1 MATVDEK
8 SMVPT
13 ILIGV
18 GGTGNEVLARVRRL
32 VEETYGGLKNFPI
45 ISFLV
50 IDTDKEY
57 KLNNPGAGGTPFK
70 DNEKYFAKV
79 SGNEVENIMS
89 NMGNFPWIEAW
100 FPNELERNMTALEAG
115 AGQIRACG
123 RFAFF
128 CNYHKI
134 KQSFNAACDRV
145 KGHDTFMLDKY
156 NVKVNNNSINVFIT
170 GSISG
175 GTGSGML
182 IDIGY
187 AVRKWLQGQ
196 SSSTTAIVP
205 MPNAFAGI
213 NVGDRVVANGYAA
226 LMELSY
232 FSDYRTEYAVQFSA
246 GLIDEIRDKRPAFDF
261 TYLVGTKNG
270 ETEFPLDQIREMIG
284 QNIFLDLTSD
294 FAPHKRSIRDNIKG
308 SWAAQDPGGRGY
320 SKQFMSFG
328 LSTIEIPI
336 AQIRTSLSNRLAAD
350 FVTWWLNESVQL
362 VPNLL
367 EVVQSDLKR
376 IRLTEMEM
384 LTDLSAAGDKSY
396 LAELS
401 NWVNSIRNEINA
413 DKKMQCT
420 QQGFLGIFGSE
431 KGKILEFVNYLQK
444 KVEEYR
450 SDHLR
455 EMSPDERLHGD
466 YLQKMYDNRNRII
479 KEGRK
484 TLEAE
489 FYTILEDR
497 NKGPKFAD
505 AFIATVRQI
514 FENAVEKFRR
524 EGEKV
529 WEPNEARF
537 QQQYQKGLE
546 DIRHFQEQFG
556 LSKQDAMEKYCVTAL
571 SGLEG
576 SLIAIIQR
584 KSRSLGLEVIVRL
597 QDHLT
602 ELETRL
608 ARLNQKLRQNRD
620 EFQRA
625 ADQQASSA
633 DVLVINGIKLFDRQQ
648 LNDLYRDAIEQLAG
662 ASEGAKSKYEL
673 GIDGTCSNLS
683 SQVLAEASP
692 MWKQNR
698 EADEV
703 MRLFDLPQLQDVQ
716 DPDFKEI
723 IDQKTQLVI
732 KNTPNNSRLK
742 RDLAA
747 CDGLFKMFKNDEGDI
762 RSQLKIAYDKSKPL
776 ILLSRPIMSG
786 RDAGFTEAL
795 NTKAALVGGRNA
807 TEAAAIKLIPLIK
820 ERVGS
825 SDAITPLGE
834 DERHRIVFVQ
844 EVGGFSLRCIE
855 GMRELRQSYQ
865 DWKGQ
870 SIQAKRAIAR
880 GENKDLPIPVHIQ
893 KEAPFWDVFPEDPK
907 ILQLIVQARALG
919 VVRREEN
926 RSTKEKV
933 IRYTIKSVTGQEN
946 VDLASSWEETLQL
959 LEVVA
964 CRPDKEEIE
973 KQVKAILT
981 AAETVPQK
989 QQLYSQLMG
998 YLDMRETELEKEGGN
1013 ESPVYKRELKIIQ
1026 EVIVGYKF
1034 YPPESG
1040 SSNIQTPPPVNPV
1053 TPSQPQPNGMAVRS
1067 ELDKIYT
1074 DDTVINAPG
1083 GISTPPVQPPIQPV
1097 QDFVFCTNC
1106 GHKNP
1111 SNSKFCAKCG
1121 TGLTKVG

>member
-1 MATVDEK
+1 MAAVDEK

-32 VEETYGGLKNFPI
+32 VEETYGSLNNFPI
-45 ISFLV
+45 ISFLI

-134 KQSFNAACDRV
+134 KQAFNSACDRV
-145 KGHDTFMLDKY
+145 KGHENFMLDKY
-156 NVKVNNNSINVFIT
+156 NVKVNANSVNVFIT

-196 SSSTTAIVP
+196 ASSTTAIVP

-232 FSDYRTEYAVQFSA
+232 FSDYRTEYAAQFSA
-246 GLIDEIRDKRPAFDF
+246 GLIDEIRDKRPPFDF
-261 TYLVGTKNG
+261 TYLVGTRNG
-270 ETEFPLDQIREMIG
+270 EAEFPLDQIREMIG

-420 QQGFLGIFGSE
+420 QQGLLGIFGSE

-466 YLQKMYDNRNRII
+466 YLQRMYDNRNRII

-484 TLEAE
+484 NLEAE

-524 EGEKV
+524 EAEKV

-546 DIRHFQEQFG
+546 DIRHSQEQFG
-556 LSKQDAMEKYCVTAL
+556 LSKQDAMEKYCATAL

-576 SLIAIIQR
+576 SLIAIVQR

-597 QDHLT
+597 QENLT

-620 EFQRA
+620 DFQTA
-625 ADQQASSA
+625 ADKQASSA

-673 GIDGTCSNLS
+673 GMDGTCSNLS

-723 IDQKTQLVI
+723 IDQKTRLVI
-732 KNTPNNSRLK
+732 KTVPNSSRLQ

-747 CDGLFKMFKNDEGDI
+747 CDGLFKMFKNDESDI
-762 RSQLKIAYDKSKPL
+762 RNQLKIAYDKSKPL

-786 RDAGFTEAL
+786 IDAGFTEAL
-795 NTKAALVGGRNA
+795 NTKAALVGGRNT
-807 TEAAAIKLIPLIK
+807 TEAAAIKLIPLLR

-825 SDAITPLGE
+825 NDAITPLGE
-834 DERHRIVFVQ
+834 AERHRIVFVQ

-870 SIQAKRAIAR
+870 SIQAKRAKAR
-880 GENKDLPIPVHIQ
+880 GESKDPPIPVHIQ
-893 KEAPFWDVFPEDPK
+893 KEAPFWDVFPEDNK
-907 ILQLIVQARALG
+907 ILELVVQARALG
-919 VVRREEN
+919 VLRREEN
-926 RSTKEKV
+926 RNTKENV
-933 IRYTIKSVTGQEN
+933 IRYTVKTVLGQEN
-946 VDLASSWEETLQL
+946 VDLASSWEETVQL

-981 AAETVPQK
+981 AAETLPQK
-989 QQLYSQLMG
+989 QHLFSQLKA
-998 YLDMRETELEKEGGN
+998 YVDEREIELDKEGGN

-1026 EVIVGYKF
+1026 EA
-1034 YPPESG
+1034 
-1040 SSNIQTPPPVNPV
+1040 IQTYKLSAPEAGSPVVP
-1053 TPSQPQPNGMAVRS
+1053 QPQSGTAVS
-1067 ELDKIYT
+1067 TGLDRIYT
-1074 DDTVINAPG
+1074 DPTVINAPAG
-1083 GISTPPVQPPIQPV
+1083 MAAQPIQPPTV
-1097 QDFVFCTNC
+1097 PAQNFVFCTSC

-1111 SNSKFCAKCG
+1111 TSSKFCAKCG
-1121 TGLTKVG
+1121 TRLTQVG

>member
-1 MATVDEK
+1 MAAVDEK

-32 VEETYGGLKNFPI
+32 VEETYGSLNNFPI
-45 ISFLV
+45 ISFLI

-134 KQSFNAACDRV
+134 KQAFNSACDRV
-145 KGHDTFMLDKY
+145 KGHENFMLDKY
-156 NVKVNNNSINVFIT
+156 NVKVNANSVNVFIT

-196 SSSTTAIVP
+196 ASSTTAIVP

-232 FSDYRTEYAVQFSA
+232 FSDYRTEYAAQFSA
-246 GLIDEIRDKRPAFDF
+246 GLIDEIRDKRPPFDF
-261 TYLVGTKNG
+261 TYLVGTRNG
-270 ETEFPLDQIREMIG
+270 EAEFPLDQIREMIG

-336 AQIRTSLSNRLAAD
+336 AQIRTSLSNRLGAD

-420 QQGFLGIFGSE
+420 QQGLLGIFGSE

-466 YLQKMYDNRNRII
+466 YLQRMYDNRNRII

-484 TLEAE
+484 NLEAE

-524 EGEKV
+524 EAEKV

-546 DIRHFQEQFG
+546 DIRHSQEQFG
-556 LSKQDAMEKYCVTAL
+556 LSKQDAMEKYCATAL

-576 SLIAIIQR
+576 SLIAIVQR

-597 QDHLT
+597 QENLT

-620 EFQRA
+620 DFQTA
-625 ADQQASSA
+625 ADKQASSA

-673 GIDGTCSNLS
+673 GMDGTCSNLS

-723 IDQKTQLVI
+723 IDQRTQLVI
-732 KNTPNNSRLK
+732 KNAPNSSRLQ

-747 CDGLFKMFKNDEGDI
+747 CDGLFKMFKNDESDI
-762 RSQLKIAYDKSKPL
+762 RNQLKIAYDKSKPL

-786 RDAGFTEAL
+786 IDAGFTEAL
-795 NTKAALVGGRNA
+795 NTKAALVGGRNT
-807 TEAAAIKLIPLIK
+807 TEAAAIRLIPLLR

-825 SDAITPLGE
+825 NDAITPLGE
-834 DERHRIVFVQ
+834 AERHRIVFVQ

-870 SIQAKRAIAR
+870 SIQAKRAKAR
-880 GENKDLPIPVHIQ
+880 GESKDPPIPVHIQ
-893 KEAPFWDVFPEDPK
+893 KEPPFWDVFPEDNK
-907 ILQLIVQARALG
+907 ILELVVQARALG
-919 VVRREEN
+919 VLRREEN
-926 RSTKEKV
+926 RNTKENV
-933 IRYTIKSVTGQEN
+933 IRYTVKTVLGQEN
-946 VDLASSWEETLQL
+946 VDLASSWEETVQL

-981 AAETVPQK
+981 AAETLPQK
-989 QQLYSQLMG
+989 QHLFSQLKA
-998 YLDMRETELEKEGGN
+998 YLDEREIELDKEGGN

-1026 EVIVGYKF
+1026 EVIQTYKLSA
-1034 YPPESG
+1034 PEAG
-1040 SSNIQTPPPVNPV
+1040 SPVVP
-1053 TPSQPQPNGMAVRS
+1053 QPQSGTAVS
-1067 ELDKIYT
+1067 T
-1074 DDTVINAPG
+1074 DIAA
-1083 GISTPPVQPPIQPV
+1083 PPIQPPTVPV
-1097 QDFVFCTNC
+1097 QNFVFCTSC

-1111 SNSKFCAKCG
+1111 TSSKFCAKCG
-1121 TGLTKVG
+1121 TRLTQVG

>member
-32 VEETYGGLKNFPI
+32 VEETYGSLKNFPI

-89 NMGNFPWIEAW
+89 NMDNFPWIADW

-134 KQSFNAACDRV
+134 KQAFNSACDRV
-145 KGHDTFMLDKY
+145 KGHDNWMLDKY
-156 NVKVNNNSINVFIT
+156 NVKVNSNAVNVFIT

-175 GTGSGML
+175 GTGSGMI

-196 SSSTTAIVP
+196 ASATTTAIVP
-205 MPNAFAGI
+205 MPNAFQGI

-232 FSDYRTEYAVQFSA
+232 FSDYRTEYAVQYSA

-261 TYLVGTKNG
+261 TYLVGIKNG
-270 ETEFPLDQIREMIG
+270 EAEFPLDQIREMIG

-308 SWAAQDPGGRGY
+308 SWAQADPGGRGY

-328 LSTIEIPI
+328 LSAIEIPI

-350 FVTWWLNESVQL
+350 FLTWWLNESVVL

-401 NWVNSIRNEINA
+401 GWVNSIRNEINA
-413 DKKMQCT
+413 DKKMECT
-420 QQGFLGIFGSE
+420 QQGLLGIFGGE
-431 KGKILEFVNYLQK
+431 KGKILQFVNYLQK

-484 TLEAE
+484 NLEAE

-524 EGEKV
+524 EGEKI

-537 QQQYQKGLE
+537 LQQYQKGLE

-556 LSKQDAMEKYCVTAL
+556 LSKQDAMEKYCATAL
-571 SGLEG
+571 GGLEG

-584 KSRSLGLEVIVRL
+584 KSRSLGLEVIIRL
-597 QDHLT
+597 QEHLT
-602 ELETRL
+602 ELESRL

-620 EFQRA
+620 NFQKA

-648 LNDLYRDAIEQLAG
+648 LNDLYRDMVEQLAG

-673 GIDGTCSNLS
+673 GMDGTCSNLS
-683 SQVLAEASP
+683 SQVLTEASP
-692 MWKQNR
+692 LWKQNR

-723 IDQKTQLVI
+723 IDVKTRLVI
-732 KNTPNNSRLK
+732 KTAPNSCRLK

-747 CDGLFKMFKNDEGDI
+747 CDGLFKAFKNDEGDI
-762 RSQLKIAYDKSKPL
+762 RNQLAIAYNKSKPL
-776 ILLSRPIMSG
+776 ILLSEPIMRG
-786 RDAGFTEAL
+786 KDAGFTPAL
-795 NTKAALVGGRNA
+795 NTKAAIVGGRNG

-834 DERHRIVFVQ
+834 EERHRIIFVQ

-855 GMRELRQSYQ
+855 GMREMRQSYQ

-870 SIQAKRAIAR
+870 SIEAKRAKAR
-880 GENKDLPIPVHIQ
+880 GESKDPPIPVHIQ
-893 KEAPFWDVFPEDPK
+893 KEAPFWDIFPEDEK
-907 ILQLIVQARALG
+907 ILKLVVQARALD
-919 VVRREEN
+919 VLQREEN
-926 RSTKEKV
+926 RNTKEKV
-933 IRYTIKSVTGQEN
+933 IRYTIENVMGSKEN
-946 VDLASSWEETLQL
+946 VDLASTWEETVQL

-973 KQVKAILT
+973 KQVATILT
-981 AAETVPQK
+981 AAETLPQK
-989 QQLYSQLMG
+989 QQLFSQLKA
-998 YLDMRETELEKEGGN
+998 YLDLRATELDKEGGN

-1026 EVIVGYKF
+1026 EVIQTYKLSA
-1034 YPPESG
+1034 PEPG
-1040 SSNIQTPPPVNPV
+1040 QTPPP
-1053 TPSQPQPNGMAVRS
+1053 PQPIATPVPPG
-1067 ELDKIYT
+1067 LDRIYT
-1074 DDTVINAPG
+1074 DPTVINPPG
-1083 GISTPPVQPPIQPV
+1083 DIATPPIQPPTSPPPS
-1097 QDFVFCTNC
+1097 FVFCTSC

-1111 SNSKFCAKCG
+1111 TSSKFCAKCG
-1121 TGLTKVG
+1121 TGLTQVG